1 MRHEDSWGGRL
12 LQFCKVFW
20 PILVTQVGL
29 CAMNLA
35 DTIMSG
41 RAGTDDLAGVAI
53 GSGLWMPVITGFTG
67 ILVAIMPIV
76 SQLTGSGR
84 QHEIPQKIMQ
94 SLYASILISLLIG
107 VLLLVVFPPIL
118 GVMGL
123 EAGVEHI
130 AYHYMLGLLTGIVPL
145 FAFTVLRNFID
156 AQGYTFVS
164 MLVTLFAVPF
174 NVLLN
179 YGLIFGNLGMPR
191 LGGIGAGYATAIT
204 YWLILIINVILCVKL
219 PALARYRLFQSWP
232 KPSFKAWKELFSI
245 GIPIGLSIFFEVSL
259 FSVVTLIVGGL
270 YDKTIV
276 AAHQIALN
284 FSSLVFMIPLS
295 ISMALTIVVGFSVG
309 GGRIDNA
316 KRYALLGAMGG
327 IGFMGLCAIFM
338 YFNREGIVGIYT
350 NDAEVAVLAVQF
362 LMFAIIYQL
371 SDAAQASLQGVLRG
385 YKDVRAT
392 FLIAFVSYWLI
403 GMPSGYTLSVTTEM
417 GPFSYWVGIIIG
429 LTCAAAGFML
439 RLRSVQRR
447 AGLSPAGVN

>member
-1 MRHEDSWGGRL
+1 MKHEDSWQGRL

-84 QHEIPQKIMQ
+84 QQEIPQKIMQ
-94 SLYASILISLLIG
+94 GLYASIFISLIIG
-107 VLLLVVFPPIL
+107 VLLLLVFPPIL
-118 GVMGL
+118 ELMGL
-123 EAGVEHI
+123 EAEVGFI
-130 AYHYMLGLLTGIVPL
+130 AYHYMIGLLTGIVPL

-156 AQGYTFVS
+156 AQGYTFIS

-191 LGGIGAGYATAIT
+191 LGGVGAGYATAIT
-204 YWLILIINVILCVKL
+204 YWLILIINIILCVKL
-219 PALARYRLFQSWP
+219 PALAKHRLFLSWP
-232 KPSFKAWKELFSI
+232 KPSLKAWKELFNI
-245 GIPIGLSIFFEVSL
+245 GVPIGLSIFFEVSL

-270 YDKTIV
+270 YNKVTV

-316 KRYALLGAMGG
+316 KRYALLGALGG
-327 IGFMGLCAIFM
+327 IGFMALCAIFM
-338 YFNREGIVGIYT
+338 YFNREGIVAIYT
-350 NDAEVAVLAVQF
+350 NDAEVAVLAFQF
-362 LMFAIIYQL
+362 LLFAIIYQL

-392 FLIAFVSYWLI
+392 FLIALVSYWLI
-403 GMPSGYTLSVTTEM
+403 GMPSGYVLSVATEM

-429 LTCAAAGFML
+429 LTCAAVGFML
-439 RLRSVQRR
+439 RLRIVQRR
-447 AGLSPAGVN
+447 AALSGIATG